1 MNDKYNSAADKIEA
15 LIDQYGHINGEET
28 DRATLLTILRE
39 ALNKAVR
46 AVQFIDPMSALEM
59 GYGYTKEGQS
69 IIDLLCDALAAL
81 DRIEA
86 QKPRVPM
93 AMLEEL
99 GAKVASSVSKKTDY
113 VIYGEDA
120 GSKYDK
126 AVELGVSL
134 LTESE
139 FRELSSLSDSTAS
152 AQGSSVHPKN
162 SLFD

>member
-15 LIDQYGHINGEET
+15 IIDQYGHINGEET

-99 GAKVASSVSKKTDY
+99 GYSHLCPYLMNCDREDILREIAARYGVEITEVS
-113 VIYGEDA
+113 E
-120 GSKYDK
+120 
-126 AVELGVSL
+126 
-134 LTESE
+134 
-139 FRELSSLSDSTAS
+139 
-152 AQGSSVHPKN
+152 
-162 SLFD
+162 